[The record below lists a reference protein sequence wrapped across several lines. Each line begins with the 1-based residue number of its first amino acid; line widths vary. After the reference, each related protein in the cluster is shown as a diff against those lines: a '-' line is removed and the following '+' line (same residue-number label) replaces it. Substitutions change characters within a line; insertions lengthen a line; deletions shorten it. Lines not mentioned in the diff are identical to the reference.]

1 MKSRGLRNNNPLNI
15 RHSGEKFQGEIK
27 GKDKSFKTF
36 SSLPYGYRAS
46 FVILGTYL
54 SHGFEGAQYK
64 GYPTEAAANAAF
76 KTNYWKAVNP
86 AQKQAAVAAG
96 ANGAK
101 PVVPSLAV
109 DAACSGN
116 PGKLEYRGVE
126 TATGRE
132 IFRQGP
138 FEMGTNNI
146 GEFLA
151 IVHGLALLKAQNS
164 NVPIYSDSVNAL
176 AWVKA
181 KICRTKLERCAKNE
195 ELFRLIARAE
205 NWLKDNSYTTKLMK
219 WPTSEWGEI
228 PADFGRK

>member
-1 MKSRGLRNNNPLNI
+1 MRFSARRFFDNFTSRNFEEQYMAKNNYYVVW
-15 RHSGEKFQGEIK
+15 K
-27 GKDKSFKTF
+27 GRKTGVF
-36 SSLPYGYRAS
+36 GSWESCKEQ
-46 FVILGTYL
+46 V
-54 SHGFEGAQYK
+54 HGFEGAQYK

-86 AQKQAAVAAG
+86 AQKQTVVAG

-151 IVHGLALLKAQNS
+151 IVHGLALLKAQHS

-181 KICRTKLERCAKNE
+181 KQCRTKLERCAKNE
-195 ELFRLIARAE
+195 ELFRLIERAE
-205 NWLKDNSYTTKLMK
+205 NWLKDNSYTTKLLK